1 MSGYGKEM
9 SALAEPVFR
18 LEARKY
24 TGETSVIS
32 VRLPKEMLRD
42 IDSAAGA
49 AGRTRNELL
58 TMSLEFALN
67 HMEIIKEKENEHGDH
82 QV

>member
-1 MSGYGKEM
+1 M
-9 SALAEPVFR
+9 ADPVFR
-18 LEARKY
+18 LQARKY

-32 VRLPKEMLRD
+32 VRLPKDMLRD
-42 IDSAAGA
+42 LDAAATA

-67 HMEIIKEKENEHGDH
+67 HMEIITEKENEHGDH